1 MSALLILFSFVLFD
15 AEFVKTLL
23 DYDESA
29 WQQLGD
35 DTVPLEQDLATFANL
50 ATRLAHW
57 IPRRVL
63 WENVTYSPSPKRGE
77 VVRLEGQIISVTRYD
92 GSTVPV
98 YWCRTMLNDGMHAD
112 IFTPSVPQAW
122 KIDLPIHERVAAFA
136 VYIKSYNDT
145 PIFVAPAIEWY
156 PDTWLGNL
164 GFDVTS
170 FDQVPVSRVTEMEQH
185 DEETNRLMFKF
196 TEADIEP
203 FYGLLRAISA
213 TPEGWL
219 EEEARKR
226 QTETPTSV
234 TDLFNHPGE
243 TRGKPV
249 LLHGT
254 VKRIMSIPVTDSAVQ
269 TRFGID
275 HYYEVWLFTNQSQGN
290 PIVVCVRSLPDALSV
305 AARKSDDG
313 TLPVGNVHDFSEV
326 VTVAAVPYK
335 LWIYE
340 TPAGPHYAPLL
351 IARSLTWHPQSS
363 GRWQVPAAFTTFSL
377 TASFTLAL
385 LWLACRF
392 WVRQNRRLRY
402 TAQCE
407 ENTCPPAN
415 SRFR

>member
-1 MSALLILFSFVLFD
+1 MSTLLILFSFVLFD

-35 DTVPLEQDLATFANL
+35 DTIPPEQDLETFANL
-50 ATRLAHW
+50 ANRLAHW
-57 IPRRVL
+57 IPRRML
-63 WENVTYSPSPKRGE
+63 WENVTDSLLPHRGE
-77 VVRLEGQIISVTRYD
+77 VVRLEGHFISVTRYD
-92 GSTVPV
+92 GTVPA
-98 YWCRTMLNDGMHAD
+98 YRCRMMLNNGTYAD
-112 IFTPSVPQAW
+112 VFVPFVSFVPLCE
-122 KIDLPIHERVAAFA
+122 KINNGSVAAFA
-136 VYIKSYNDT
+136 VYIKSHNGT

-164 GFDVTS
+164 GFDVAS

-213 TPEGWL
+213 TPDGWL

-226 QTETPTSV
+226 QMATPISV

-254 VKRIMSIPVTDSAVQ
+254 VKRIVSIPVTDSAVQ
-269 TRFGID
+269 MRFGID

-290 PIVVCVRSLPDALSV
+290 PIVVCVRSLPEALSV
-305 AARKSDDG
+305 AARRSDG
-313 TLPVGNVHDFSEV
+313 GALPVGDAHDFSEV

-340 TPAGPHYAPLL
+340 TATGPHYAPLL
-351 IARSLTWHPQSS
+351 IARSLTWHPKPSEQ
-363 GRWQVPAAFTTFSL
+363 RRIPKAFTTFSL
-377 TASFTLAL
+377 TASFALAL

-402 TAQCE
+402 TAQC
-407 ENTCPPAN
+407 
-415 SRFR
+415 R